1 MCIQINE
8 EDFSVVHHELG
19 HNYYQMAY
27 AGQPFLF
34 RDSANDAFH
43 EAIGDTMALSV
54 TPPYLKQLGLI
65 DKVPD
70 PSADI
75 GFLLNRALDKVAFL
89 PFGYLVDQWRWKVF
103 SGEVGPDDYNKA
115 WWDLR
120 EKYQGVA
127 PPVPRTEQ
135 DFDRGREVSRAGE
148 HSLRAI
154 LSGAHSTVSVSSRV
168 VPRSGFQGPL
178 YQCSIY
184 GNKKAGEKLKA
195 MLAMGFEQTVA
206 GSAEGY
212 DGRRQDGRDRDH
224 RLLRAAEDVAR

>member
-1 MCIQINE
+1 MITQTAGREMGCYASARGNEYQKKVGLKMCISINE

-27 AGQPFLF
+27 SGKPFLF
-34 RDSANDAFH
+34 RESANDAFH
-43 EAIGDTMALSV
+43 EAIGDTIALSV

-70 PSADI
+70 QRADI

-103 SGEVGPDDYNKA
+103 SGEVKPEDYNKA

-127 PPVPRTEQ
+127 APVPRSE
-135 DFDRGREVSRAGE
+135 
-148 HSLRAI
+148 
-154 LSGAHSTVSVSSRV
+154 
-168 VPRSGFQGPL
+168 
-178 YQCSIY
+178 
-184 GNKKAGEKLKA
+184 
-195 MLAMGFEQTVA
+195 
-206 GSAEGY
+206 
-212 DGRRQDGRDRDH
+212 
-224 RLLRAAEDVAR
+224 